1 MGLGALRRKI
11 RGMRGILAA
20 VVIALSASA
29 SIAGQDPSAEP
40 STSAKATADTQ
51 APSPQQPVFRAGIEL
66 ITVDVTALDS
76 NGRQVTDLTAADFQV
91 DIDGDRRQ
99 VTSAEYVRSADPLR
113 AIGTPHKVVVPD
125 ETFSSSNAKG
135 QPSGRLIVILVD
147 QGNIRTG
154 SARSVMNSAKKFVD
168 TLTPE
173 DRVAVIAVPGPGEL
187 VDFTTNHDRVR
198 ESLLRIVGQA
208 SALRT
213 RFNLSVTE
221 AMAIYMRADAQV
233 ALEVILR
240 ECGQLIAASET
251 ERCEREVEQDA
262 AELVNEVRQRTQD
275 SVHGMRAVLKSLE
288 ALEGPKSVIL
298 ISEGLIFEGLGS
310 ETDDLASVAADSR
323 ATLDI
328 LVLDVPMF
336 DVAQSARPT
345 TPREDRNLQVTGL
358 EQLAGASRGELYRIN
373 VAADFAFDRISRTL
387 DGYYLLGVESRPD
400 DRNGRRHRLSVKSL
414 RRGVT
419 MRSRRTFLTSVS
431 AKAASPEDAVNR
443 AIRSPLPINDLP
455 LKLATWTYKEPGTSK
470 VRVLIAAEVER
481 LAGQSL
487 EYTTG
492 MALVNRQGRGVS
504 PATVMK
510 TLTEKAGDPG
520 TAILTGMMSVDPGVY
535 RLIVSLADSEGR
547 VGSVSRA
554 VTAWAMEANA
564 LTLGDLLL
572 GGFSAGEKTALAPA
586 IEPAIAAGHMAALM
600 EVYGPPSLLSSGAPG
615 SQLTGVEAT
624 LEILTND
631 DAKPLATQPMR
642 VAAGPSPEIATMSAQ
657 FSTTALPPGR
667 YLARGTIRQGGKTH
681 GHLIRPFRI
690 VPASTAAIGDAAVPA
705 SGALPNE
712 MIVLLLGGLS
722 NFDRKELL
730 SPSMLTPIFAAADS
744 RPTGSKAAM
753 KEARAGDLGA
763 AAMTAL
769 GDGDQ
774 VLATFL
780 KGLEFYQKE
789 QLDRATTQ
797 FQSSMQMAPTFAPS
811 RLFLGAALAEANRHR
826 EAAGLLQS
834 AATAPPNAVIARL
847 AGEEWMKAG
856 QPQLAITPLELAVQQ
871 PGAEPRTR
879 KLLGIAYVLGGRPV
893 DAVATLTPY
902 LDANPADVPALLAV
916 LFGTYLRHL
925 QAPQPATLAA
935 DRTNMATWGK
945 AYGSA
950 KGPMQPLVAA
960 WVQHVQSVK

>member
-1 MGLGALRRKI
+1 MRAFLAAAVLIALGA
-11 RGMRGILAA
+11 
-20 VVIALSASA
+20 
-29 SIAGQDPSAEP
+29 
-40 STSAKATADTQ
+40 STSLAQSTQ
-51 APSPQQPVFRAGIEL
+51 APSPTPQVPSPVFRAGVDL
-66 ITVDVTALDS
+66 VTLDVTALDN
-76 NGRQVTDLTAADFQV
+76 NGRQVTDLTTADFQV
-91 DIDGDRRQ
+91 EIDGDRRQ
-99 VTSAEYVRSADPLR
+99 ITSAEYVRSADPLR
-113 AIGTPHKVVVPD
+113 VIGTPHKVVVPD

-135 QPSGRLIVILVD
+135 APSGRLIVILVD

-154 SARSVMNSAKKFVD
+154 SARAVMNSAKRFVD

-198 ESLLRIVGQA
+198 EALLRIVGQA
-208 SALRT
+208 GALTT

-221 AMAIYMRADAQV
+221 AMAIYMRADAQL

-240 ECGQLIAASET
+240 ECGQVIAAAEA

-262 AELVNEVRQRTQD
+262 AEVVSEVRQRTQD
-275 SVHGMRAVLKSLE
+275 SVHGMRAVLKSLGS
-288 ALEGPKSVIL
+288 LEGPKSVIL

-328 LVLDVPMF
+328 LLLDVPMF

-345 TPREDRNLQVTGL
+345 TPREDRNLQVSGL
-358 EQLAGASRGELYRIN
+358 EQLAGAARGELYRIN
-373 VAADFAFDRISRTL
+373 VAADYAFDRISRSL
-387 DGYYLLGVESRPD
+387 DGYYLLAVESRPD

-419 MRSRRTFLTSVS
+419 LRSRRTFLTTVS
-431 AKAASPEDAVNR
+431 AKATSPEDAVNR
-443 AIRSPLPINDLP
+443 AIQSPLPINDLP
-455 LKLATWTYKEPGTSK
+455 LKLSTWTYKEPGTSK

-481 LAGQSL
+481 LSGQSL

-492 MALVNRQGRGVS
+492 MAIVNKQGRAVA
-504 PATVMK
+504 PATALK
-510 TLTEKAGDPG
+510 TLTEKDGDRG
-520 TAILTGMMSVDPGVY
+520 TAVLTGMLSVDPGEY

-554 VTAWAMEANA
+554 VTAWAMDADA

-572 GGFSAGEKTALAPA
+572 GGFSPGDKTALAPA
-586 IEPAIAAGHMAALM
+586 IEPAIAAGQMAALM
-600 EVYGPPSLLSSGAPG
+600 EVYAPPPLLKSFGEPG
-615 SQLTGVEAT
+615 SAALEAT
-624 LEILTND
+624 LEILVNE
-631 DAKPLATQPMR
+631 DAKPLAAAPMR
-642 VAAGPSPEIATMSAQ
+642 IGAGPSPEIATMSTQ

-667 YLARGTIRQGGKTH
+667 YLARGTIRQGGKVH
-681 GHLIRPFRI
+681 GHLLRPFRI
-690 VPASTAAIGDAAVPA
+690 VPASTAANGDAAVPA
-705 SGALPNE
+705 SGGALPGE
-712 MIVLLLGGLS
+712 MAVALLGALS
-722 NFDRKELL
+722 NFDRQELL
-730 SPSMLTPIFAAADS
+730 SPSTLTPIFAAVDS
-744 RPTGSKAAM
+744 RPSGSKAAM

-769 GDGDQ
+769 GEGDQ

-780 KGLEFYQKE
+780 KGLEFYQKA
-789 QLDRATTQ
+789 QLDRAATQ

-834 AATAPPNAVIARL
+834 AAGTPPNGAIARL
-847 AGEEWMKAG
+847 AGEEWIKAG
-856 QPQLAITPLELAVQQ
+856 QPQLAITPLELALQQ
-871 PGAEPRTR
+871 PGAEARTR
-879 KLLGIAYVLGGRPV
+879 RLLGIAYVLGGRPA

-902 LDANPADVPALLAV
+902 LETNPADAPALLAV
-916 LFGTYLRHL
+916 LFGTYIRHL
-925 QAPQPATLAA
+925 QSPQPATLAA
-935 DRTNMATWGK
+935 DRANMAKWAK
-945 AYGSA
+945 AYTSA

-960 WVQHVQSVK
+960 WVKHVQDTQ

>member
-1 MGLGALRRKI
+1 
-11 RGMRGILAA
+11 MRAVTIAA
-20 VVIALSASA
+20 VTLLTFTPMLH
-29 SIAGQDPSAEP
+29 G
-40 STSAKATADTQ
+40 Q
-51 APSPQQPVFRAGIEL
+51 APQPPAPPQPVFRAGIEL
-66 ITVDVTALDS
+66 VTVDVTALDS

-91 DIDGDRRQ
+91 EIDGDRRQ
-99 VTSAEYVRSADPLR
+99 VASAEYVRSADPLR

-208 SALRT
+208 GALRT

-221 AMAIYMRADAQV
+221 AMAIYMRADAQL

-240 ECGQLIAASET
+240 ECGQIIAASEA

-298 ISEGLIFEGLGS
+298 ISEGLIFEGLGT
-310 ETDDLASVAADSR
+310 ETDDLASIAADSR

-328 LVLDVPMF
+328 LLLDVPMF
-336 DVAQSARPT
+336 DVAQSSRPT
-345 TPREDRNLQVTGL
+345 TPREDRNLQVSGL

-431 AKAASPEDAVNR
+431 AKATSPEDAVNR

-470 VRVLIAAEVER
+470 VRVLIATEVER

-520 TAILTGMMSVDPGVY
+520 TAVFTGMMSVDPGVY

-554 VTAWAMEANA
+554 VTAWAMDPNG

-572 GGFSAGEKTALAPA
+572 GGFGADDKGALAPA
-586 IEPAIAAGHMAALM
+586 IEPMIAAGQMAALM
-600 EVYGPPSLLSSGAPG
+600 EVYG

-624 LEILTND
+624 LEILVNE
-631 DAKPLATQPMR
+631 DAKPLATQQMR
-642 VAAGPSPEIATMSAQ
+642 VAAGSSPEIATMSAQ

-667 YLARGTIRQGGKTH
+667 YLARGTIRQGGKAH
-681 GHLIRPFRI
+681 GHLVRPFRI
-690 VPASTAAIGDAAVPA
+690 VPATATATGEPAVPSSA
-705 SGALPNE
+705 GPLPNE
-712 MIVLLLGGLS
+712 MVMVLLGALS

-730 SPSMLTPIFAAADS
+730 SPATLTPIFAAAEA
-744 RPTGSKAAM
+744 RPTASKAAM
-753 KEARAGDLGA
+753 KEARSGDLGA
-763 AAMTAL
+763 AAITAL

-774 VLATFL
+774 VLASFL
-780 KGLEFYQKE
+780 KGLELYQKA
-789 QLDRATTQ
+789 QLDRAAMQ
-797 FQSSMQMAPTFAPS
+797 FQSSIQMAPTFAPS
-811 RLFLGAALAEANRHR
+811 RLFLGAALAETNRHR

-834 AATAPPNAVIARL
+834 AATAPPNAAIARL
-847 AGEEWMKAG
+847 AGEEWLKAG

-879 KLLGIAYVLGGRPV
+879 QLLGIAYVLGGRTS

-902 LDANPADVPALLAV
+902 LETNPGDQPALLAA

-935 DRTNMATWGK
+935 DRANMATWAK
-945 AYGSA
+945 AYA
-950 KGPMQPLVAA
+950 ATKGPMQPLVAA
-960 WVQHVQSVK
+960 WAKHVQDVK

>member
-1 MGLGALRRKI
+1 MRSTFGLFVAI
-11 RGMRGILAA
+11 VMATA
-20 VVIALSASA
+20 VVLTGAES
-29 SIAGQDPSAEP
+29 GPSP
-40 STSAKATADTQ
+40 KSQ
-51 APSPQQPVFRAGIEL
+51 APSPQQPQQPVFRAGIEL
-66 ITVDVTALDS
+66 VTLDVTALDS
-76 NGRQVTDLTAADFQV
+76 NGRQVTDLTTADFQV
-91 DIDGDRRQ
+91 EIDGDRRQ

-125 ETFSSSNAKG
+125 ESFSSSNAKG

-154 SARSVMNSAKKFVD
+154 SARAVMNSAKKFVD

-208 SALRT
+208 GALRT

-221 AMAIYMRADAQV
+221 AMAVYMRSDTQM
-233 ALEVILR
+233 ALEVVLR
-240 ECGQLIAASET
+240 ECGQLIAASEA

-262 AELVNEVRQRTQD
+262 AELVNEIRHRTQD
-275 SVHGMRAVLKSLE
+275 SVHGMRAVLKSLGS
-288 ALEGPKSVIL
+288 LEGPKSVIL
-298 ISEGLIFEGLGS
+298 VSEGLIFEGLGS

-328 LVLDVPMF
+328 LLLDVPMF
-336 DVAQSARPT
+336 DVAQSSRPT
-345 TPREDRNLQVTGL
+345 TPREDRNLQVSGL
-358 EQLAGASRGELYRIN
+358 EQLAGAARGELYRIN
-373 VAADFAFDRISRTL
+373 VTADFAFERISRSL
-387 DGYYLLGVESRPD
+387 DGYYLLAVESRPD

-419 MRSRRTFLTSVS
+419 VRSRRTFLTTVS
-431 AKAASPEDAVNR
+431 AKATSPEDAVNR

-455 LKLATWTYKEPGTSK
+455 LKLSTWTYKEPGSSK

-487 EYTTG
+487 DYTTG

-504 PATVMK
+504 PATSLK
-510 TLTEKAGDPG
+510 TLIEKAGDPG
-520 TAILTGMMSVDPGVY
+520 TAVLTGMMAVDPGQY

-554 VTAWAMEANA
+554 VTAWAMDANA
-564 LTLGDLLL
+564 LTMGDLLV
-572 GGFSAGEKTALAPA
+572 GGISVADKSALSPA
-586 IEPAIAAGHMAALM
+586 IEPAIAVGQMAALM
-600 EVYGPPSLLSSGAPG
+600 EAYAPPELMKSFSEPG
-615 SQLTGVEAT
+615 SAPLEAT
-624 LEILTND
+624 LEILVNE
-631 DAKPLATQPMR
+631 DAKPLASAPMR
-642 VAAGPSPEIATMSAQ
+642 IGAGPSPEIATMSAQ

-667 YLARGTIRQGGKTH
+667 YLARGTIRQGAKVH
-681 GHLIRPFRI
+681 GHLLRPFRI
-690 VPASTAAIGDAAVPA
+690 VAATAANGDAAVPA
-705 SGALPNE
+705 SGGALPGE
-712 MIVLLLGGLS
+712 MAMVLLGGLS

-730 SPSMLTPIFAAADS
+730 SPATLTPIFAAVES

-753 KEARAGDLGA
+753 KEARAGDLGG

-769 GDGDQ
+769 GEGDQ

-780 KGLEFYQKE
+780 KGLEFYQKA
-789 QLDRATTQ
+789 QLDRAATQ

-811 RLFLGAALAEANRHR
+811 RLFMGAALAEANRHR

-834 AATAPPNAVIARL
+834 AAGTPPNGAIARL
-847 AGEEWMKAG
+847 AGEEWIKAG
-856 QPQLAITPLELAVQQ
+856 QPQLAITPLELALQQ
-871 PGAEPRTR
+871 PDAEPRTR
-879 KLLGIAYVLGGRPV
+879 KLLGIAYVLGGRPS

-902 LDANPADVPALLAV
+902 LDANPADAPALLAV
-916 LFGTYLRHL
+916 LFGTYIRHL

-935 DRTNMATWGK
+935 DRTNMAKWSK
-945 AYGSA
+945 AYTSA

-960 WVQHVQSVK
+960 WVKHVLDAK

>member
-1 MGLGALRRKI
+1 MRATFGSLTAALTI
-11 RGMRGILAA
+11 AA
-20 VVIALSASA
+20 VVLSAAES
-29 SIAGQDPSAEP
+29 GQAPTPQAP
-40 STSAKATADTQ
+40 TPQ
-51 APSPQQPVFRAGIEL
+51 APSPKPQVPSPVFRAGIEL
-66 ITVDVTALDS
+66 VTLDVTALDS

-99 VTSAEYVRSADPLR
+99 VTSAEYVRSVDPLR
-113 AIGTPHKVVVPD
+113 AIGSPHKVVVPD

-154 SARSVMNSAKKFVD
+154 SARAVMNSAKKFVD

-208 SALRT
+208 GALKT

-221 AMAIYMRADAQV
+221 AMALYMRADAQL

-240 ECGQLIAASET
+240 ECGQLIAAAEA

-262 AELVNEVRQRTQD
+262 AEVVNEVRQRTQD
-275 SVHGMRAVLKSLE
+275 SVHGMRAVLKSLGS
-288 ALEGPKSVIL
+288 LEGPKSVIL
-298 ISEGLIFEGLGS
+298 VSEGLIFEGLGS
-310 ETDDLASVAADSR
+310 ETDDLASAAADSR

-328 LVLDVPMF
+328 LLLDVPMF
-336 DVAQSARPT
+336 DVAQAARPT
-345 TPREDRNLQVTGL
+345 TPREDRKLQVSGL
-358 EQLAGASRGELYRIN
+358 EQLAGAARGELYRIN
-373 VAADFAFDRISRTL
+373 VTADFAFDRISRSL
-387 DGYYLLGVESRPD
+387 DGYYLLGVESRPE

-419 MRSRRTFLTSVS
+419 IRSRRTFLTTVS
-431 AKAASPEDAVNR
+431 AKATSPEDAVNR

-492 MALVNRQGRGVS
+492 MALVNKQGRGVA
-504 PATVMK
+504 PATALK
-510 TLTEKAGDPG
+510 TLVEKAGDPG
-520 TAILTGMMSVDPGVY
+520 TAVFTGMLSVDPGEY

-572 GGFSAGEKTALAPA
+572 GGFSPGDKSALAPA
-586 IEPAIAAGHMAALM
+586 IEPAIAAGQMAALM
-600 EVYGPPSLLSSGAPG
+600 EVYGT
-615 SQLTGVEAT
+615 QLAGIEAT
-624 LEILTND
+624 LEILTSED
-631 DAKPLATQPMR
+631 SKPLATTPMR
-642 VAAGPSPEIATMSAQ
+642 VAAGPSAEIATMSAQ
-657 FSTTALPPGR
+657 FTTTALPPGR
-667 YLARGTIRQGGKTH
+667 YLARGSIRQGGKTH
-681 GHLIRPFRI
+681 GHLLRPFRI
-690 VPASTAAIGDAAVPA
+690 VPASAANGEAAVPT
-705 SGALPNE
+705 SGGALPNE
-712 MIVLLLGGLS
+712 MVTLLLGGLS

-730 SPSMLTPIFAAADS
+730 SPAMLTSIFAAVES
-744 RPTGSKAAM
+744 RPAGSKAAI

-769 GDGDQ
+769 GDNDQ

-780 KGLEFYQKE
+780 KGLEFYQKA
-789 QLDRATTQ
+789 QLDRAATQ

-811 RLFLGAALAEANRHR
+811 RLFMGATLAEANRHR

-834 AATAPPNAVIARL
+834 AATAPPNAAIARL
-847 AGEEWMKAG
+847 AGEEWLKAG
-856 QPQLAITPLELAVQQ
+856 QPQLAITALELAMQQ
-871 PGAEPRTR
+871 PGTEQRTR

-902 LDANPADVPALLAV
+902 LDANPADPAALLAV
-916 LFGTYLRHL
+916 LFGTYIRHL
-925 QAPQPATLAA
+925 QAPAPATLPV
-935 DRTNMATWGK
+935 DRANMAKWAK
-945 AYGSA
+945 AYASA
-950 KGPMQPLVAA
+950 KGPLLPMIDA
-960 WVQHVQSVK
+960 WVKHVQDTK